1 MSAIHTKS
9 LTGITSITT
18 PPGVDNV
25 FTVHSN
31 DTTERFR
38 IDQTGNQ
45 SIAGILTVAQDL
57 DVDGHTNLD
66 NVSVAGLTTTNSL
79 HVAANNTTVGVA
91 ITQSGSGD
99 ILKLYD
105 GTAEVFTVAN
115 QDEGVGAV
123 TISSPKPR
131 IVFNETNGSPDYQ
144 IRMNGGI
151 FTIHDS
157 TNDIGRIS
165 ITSTRTDI
173 NNPVLLNN
181 DTVWIGDKLVHW
193 TDDDTAIRFPS
204 ANTFSVETGGNERFR
219 IASDGQ
225 NTIKSGAHD
234 KGLDILPVGNQQE
247 TRLRIQAKNSSGTE
261 HTFTLGAK
269 QSGNRMDI
277 YGTGPICFLGPQ
289 NVGIHNTVP
298 TSPLHVG
305 DDTNPHTTK
314 ALLFVGPA
322 SGDGT
327 FHLRGGSPTVFFD
340 STSGGDA
347 KILLDGRDLIIR
359 DGTFDSAGSELL
371 RISSAGYVGINQSSP
386 QTGLHI
392 NQDWVNSYGSISV
405 EGSANALVG
414 LGLRSNGN
422 YRASLIWRD
431 GSSGNYLDIAT
442 YGAAYPILFRPN
454 GTEKVRITGG
464 GDLEMTGGTVSLKEH
479 MVRVG
484 NRTTSQINAGVSTS
498 TGSVTLD
505 TTTNNLLYYANAQ
518 WNTVKKVGNDGST
531 QQLAARSAK
540 ALLDDGITA
549 NGVYWLDMHG
559 AYSLGNAK
567 LHYCLMDSSYDGGGW
582 TMLYSM
588 NHGNN
593 FASGSNYSFSVNVG
607 NPTTIND
614 FTAGNWGYDRR
625 NTFTPAAND
634 QFLIRRSDNND
645 WKRFVVS
652 NWSPTANSVS
662 NGWETLRL
670 PNGSNTGHPQWA
682 TGQMYDS
689 SGNAVSGHI
698 YFNGC
703 AMGGNCNS
711 GGGDGSGFGN
721 YSQWLD
727 AVGNSAFGGGYNS
740 QSNGGSPL
748 YWGQGNALSQGG
760 SLYIQMFYRKAGT
773 Q

>member
-1 MSAIHTKS
+1 MAIVISGVNNNDKITASDGTIDLLSGVSYAGIITAPAFSTPGNITASGNLTSGHINVGSNIQLGNAGVATATTFVGN
-9 LTGITSITT
+9 LTG
-18 PPGVDNV
+18 NV
-25 FTVHSN
+25 N
-31 DTTERFR
+31 N
-38 IDQTGNQ
+38 TGNLLLQ
-45 SIAGILTVAQDL
+45 IGGSEKFRVGSSGQLGIGGANYGTSGQVLTS
-57 DVDGHTNLD
+57 G
-66 NVSVAGLTTTNSL
+66 G
-79 HVAANNTTVGVA
+79 
-91 ITQSGSGD
+91 SGSAATWSTVSGTTINNNAD
-99 ILKLYD
+99 NRLITGSGSANTLNAESNVLYD
-105 GTAEVFTVAN
+105 GTNFGIGKSPSRTLDVQGKIRSSDSVCFGDNSSTPS
-115 QDEGVGAV
+115 EGAA
-123 TISSPKPR
+123 
-131 IVFNETNGSPDYQ
+131 
-144 IRMNGGI
+144 
-151 FTIHDS
+151 IHRPAAS
-157 TNDIGRIS
+157 TLAFVTNDTERVRIDS
-165 ITSTRTDI
+165 
-173 NNPVLLNN
+173 N
-181 DTVWIGDKLVHW
+181 GKL
-193 TDDDTAIRFPS
+193 TM
-204 ANTFSVETGGNERFR
+204 
-219 IASDGQ
+219 
-225 NTIKSGAHD
+225 
-234 KGLDILPVGNQQE
+234 
-247 TRLRIQAKNSSGTE
+247 SSGT
-261 HTFTLGAK
+261 
-269 QSGNRMDI
+269 
-277 YGTGPICFLGPQ
+277 
-289 NVGIHNTVP
+289 V
-298 TSPLHVG
+298 
-305 DDTNPHTTK
+305 
-314 ALLFVGPA
+314 
-322 SGDGT
+322 
-327 FHLRGGSPTVFFD
+327 
-340 STSGGDA
+340 
-347 KILLDGRDLIIR
+347 
-359 DGTFDSAGSELL
+359 ELE
-371 RISSAGYVGINQSSP
+371 S
-386 QTGLHI
+386 
-392 NQDWVNSYGSISV
+392 
-405 EGSANALVG
+405 
-414 LGLRSNGN
+414 
-422 YRASLIWRD
+422 
-431 GSSGNYLDIAT
+431 
-442 YGAAYPILFRPN
+442 
-454 GTEKVRITGG
+454 
-464 GDLEMTGGTVSLKEH
+464 H
-479 MVRVG
+479 MIRVG

-518 WNTVKKVGNDGST
+518 WNTVKRIGNDGST

-540 ALLDDGITA
+540 ALLDEGFTS

-652 NWSPTANSVS
+652 NWSPTDNSVS

>member
-1 MSAIHTKS
+1 MSQISLKS
-9 LTGITSITT
+9 ISGITSITT
-18 PPGVDNV
+18 STGVDNQL
-25 FTVHSN
+25 TLHTN
-31 DTTERFR
+31 NTTQAFKL
-38 IDQTGNQ
+38 DHAGNLHFNNHVNA
-45 SIAGILTVAQDL
+45 SGIVTAATFKGDGDFVEL

-66 NVSVAGLTTTNSL
+66 NVSIAG
-79 HVAANNTTVGVA
+79 VTTVTNNYFDFKPTGGGNA
-91 ITQSGSGD
+91 HLRMLSTGSGD
-99 ILKLYD
+99 
-105 GTAEVFTVAN
+105 A
-115 QDEGVGAV
+115 
-123 TISSPKPR
+123 
-131 IVFNETNGSPDYQ
+131 
-144 IRMNGGI
+144 GI
-151 FTIHDS
+151 FFDAANGDISGSDYCFIGQKNNLDFVIDANANAGNIDFQRAGTTQVRIDS
-157 TNDIGRIS
+157 NG
-165 ITSTRTDI
+165 
-173 NNPVLLNN
+173 
-181 DTVWIGDKLVHW
+181 KL
-193 TDDDTAIRFPS
+193 TM
-204 ANTFSVETGGNERFR
+204 
-219 IASDGQ
+219 
-225 NTIKSGAHD
+225 
-234 KGLDILPVGNQQE
+234 
-247 TRLRIQAKNSSGTE
+247 SSGTVE
-261 HTFTLGAK
+261 L
-269 QSGNRMDI
+269 QS
-277 YGTGPICFLGPQ
+277 
-289 NVGIHNTVP
+289 
-298 TSPLHVG
+298 
-305 DDTNPHTTK
+305 
-314 ALLFVGPA
+314 
-322 SGDGT
+322 
-327 FHLRGGSPTVFFD
+327 
-340 STSGGDA
+340 
-347 KILLDGRDLIIR
+347 
-359 DGTFDSAGSELL
+359 
-371 RISSAGYVGINQSSP
+371 
-386 QTGLHI
+386 
-392 NQDWVNSYGSISV
+392 
-405 EGSANALVG
+405 
-414 LGLRSNGN
+414 
-422 YRASLIWRD
+422 
-431 GSSGNYLDIAT
+431 
-442 YGAAYPILFRPN
+442 
-454 GTEKVRITGG
+454 
-464 GDLEMTGGTVSLKEH
+464 H
-479 MVRVG
+479 MIRVG

-518 WNTVKKVGNDGST
+518 WNTVKRVGNDGST

-540 ALLDDGITA
+540 ALLDDGITT

-652 NWSPTANSVS
+652 NWSPTDNSVS

-689 SGNAVSGHI
+689 SGSAVSGHI

-748 YWGQGNALSQGG
+748 YWGQGNALTQGG
-760 SLYIQMFYRKAGT
+760 TLYIQMFYRKAGT

>member
-1 MSAIHTKS
+1 M
-9 LTGITSITT
+9 TSEI
-18 PPGVDNV
+18 
-25 FTVHSN
+25 
-31 DTTERFR
+31 R
-38 IDQTGNQ
+38 
-45 SIAGILTVAQDL
+45 
-57 DVDGHTNLD
+57 
-66 NVSVAGLTTTNSL
+66 TNSL
-79 HVAANNTTVGVA
+79 TSRAGLSTVTLTDSGPMFSGITTFVDNSGFNLGTGSSIFTPASNTLTFGTNSNERLRIASNGHVAIGTDSPNSALPLTIAGQYPGIQFKDNQGTTDFNINTDSAAFRIQTGTAGAGPSEKFRIGSSGQIGLSGANYGTSGQVLTSGG
-91 ITQSGSGD
+91 SGSAATWSTVSGTTINNNAD
-99 ILKLYD
+99 NRLITGSGSANTLNAESNVLYD
-105 GTAEVFTVAN
+105 GTNFGIGKSPSRTLDVQGKIRSSDSVCFGDNSSTPS
-115 QDEGVGAV
+115 EGAA
-123 TISSPKPR
+123 
-131 IVFNETNGSPDYQ
+131 
-144 IRMNGGI
+144 
-151 FTIHDS
+151 IHRPAAS
-157 TNDIGRIS
+157 TLAFVTNDTERVRIDS
-165 ITSTRTDI
+165 
-173 NNPVLLNN
+173 N
-181 DTVWIGDKLVHW
+181 GKL
-193 TDDDTAIRFPS
+193 TM
-204 ANTFSVETGGNERFR
+204 
-219 IASDGQ
+219 
-225 NTIKSGAHD
+225 
-234 KGLDILPVGNQQE
+234 
-247 TRLRIQAKNSSGTE
+247 SSGT
-261 HTFTLGAK
+261 
-269 QSGNRMDI
+269 
-277 YGTGPICFLGPQ
+277 
-289 NVGIHNTVP
+289 V
-298 TSPLHVG
+298 
-305 DDTNPHTTK
+305 
-314 ALLFVGPA
+314 
-322 SGDGT
+322 
-327 FHLRGGSPTVFFD
+327 
-340 STSGGDA
+340 
-347 KILLDGRDLIIR
+347 
-359 DGTFDSAGSELL
+359 ELE
-371 RISSAGYVGINQSSP
+371 S
-386 QTGLHI
+386 
-392 NQDWVNSYGSISV
+392 
-405 EGSANALVG
+405 
-414 LGLRSNGN
+414 
-422 YRASLIWRD
+422 
-431 GSSGNYLDIAT
+431 
-442 YGAAYPILFRPN
+442 
-454 GTEKVRITGG
+454 
-464 GDLEMTGGTVSLKEH
+464 H
-479 MVRVG
+479 MIRVG

-518 WNTVKKVGNDGST
+518 WNTVKRIGNDGST

-540 ALLDDGITA
+540 ALLDEGFTS

-652 NWSPTANSVS
+652 NWSPTDNSVS

>member
-1 MSAIHTKS
+1 MAIVISGVNNNDKITAADGTIDLLS
-9 LTGITSITT
+9 GANLGGTITAPAFNTSGNITAASINIGSNIQLGNAGVATATTFVGNLTGNVNATSNLLLQIGGSEKFRVASSGQLGIGGANYGTSGQVLTSGGSGSAATWSTITGTT
-18 PPGVDNV
+18 IN
-25 FTVHSN
+25 
-31 DTTERFR
+31 
-38 IDQTGNQ
+38 
-45 SIAGILTVAQDL
+45 
-57 DVDGHTNLD
+57 TN
-66 NVSVAGLTTTNSL
+66 
-79 HVAANNTTVGVA
+79 ANNRI
-91 ITQSGSGD
+91 ITGSDTANTLNGESN
-99 ILKLYD
+99 LLYD
-105 GTAEVFTVAN
+105 GTNFGIGKSPSRTLDVQGKIRSSDSVCFGDNSSTPS
-115 QDEGVGAV
+115 EGAA
-123 TISSPKPR
+123 
-131 IVFNETNGSPDYQ
+131 
-144 IRMNGGI
+144 
-151 FTIHDS
+151 IHRPAAS
-157 TNDIGRIS
+157 TLAFVTNDIERVRIDS
-165 ITSTRTDI
+165 
-173 NNPVLLNN
+173 N
-181 DTVWIGDKLVHW
+181 GKL
-193 TDDDTAIRFPS
+193 TM
-204 ANTFSVETGGNERFR
+204 
-219 IASDGQ
+219 
-225 NTIKSGAHD
+225 
-234 KGLDILPVGNQQE
+234 
-247 TRLRIQAKNSSGTE
+247 SSGT
-261 HTFTLGAK
+261 
-269 QSGNRMDI
+269 
-277 YGTGPICFLGPQ
+277 
-289 NVGIHNTVP
+289 V
-298 TSPLHVG
+298 
-305 DDTNPHTTK
+305 
-314 ALLFVGPA
+314 
-322 SGDGT
+322 
-327 FHLRGGSPTVFFD
+327 
-340 STSGGDA
+340 
-347 KILLDGRDLIIR
+347 
-359 DGTFDSAGSELL
+359 EL
-371 RISSAGYVGINQSSP
+371 
-386 QTGLHI
+386 
-392 NQDWVNSYGSISV
+392 
-405 EGSANALVG
+405 E
-414 LGLRSNGN
+414 SNM
-422 YRASLIWRD
+422 I
-431 GSSGNYLDIAT
+431 
-442 YGAAYPILFRPN
+442 
-454 GTEKVRITGG
+454 
-464 GDLEMTGGTVSLKEH
+464 
-479 MVRVG
+479 RVG

-518 WNTVKKVGNDGST
+518 WNTVKRIGNDGST

-540 ALLDDGITA
+540 ALLDEGFTS

-652 NWSPTANSVS
+652 NWSPTDNSVS

-703 AMGGNCNS
+703 AKGGNCNS

>member
-1 MSAIHTKS
+1 MAIVISGVNNNDKITASDGTIDLLSGVNFNSELTVPSFKVGNNIQLGNAGVATATTFVGN
-9 LTGITSITT
+9 LTGNVNATSNLLLQIGGSEKFRVASSGQLGIGGANYGTSGQVLTSGGSGSAATWSTITGTTINNNADNRLITGSGSANT
-18 PPGVDNV
+18 LEGESALTYNNNILKNEVSDASGLTAHILVNNSESSAGVSLLGSGSSFSSGGWAPVTDAGIIRSSAGAANGLV
-25 FTVHSN
+25 LQAASGNLLFHV
-31 DTTERFR
+31 DTTERVR
-38 IDQTGNQ
+38 IDSNGK
-45 SIAGILTVAQDL
+45 LT
-57 DVDGHTNLD
+57 
-66 NVSVAGLTTTNSL
+66 
-79 HVAANNTTVGVA
+79 
-91 ITQSGSGD
+91 
-99 ILKLYD
+99 
-105 GTAEVFTVAN
+105 
-115 QDEGVGAV
+115 
-123 TISSPKPR
+123 
-131 IVFNETNGSPDYQ
+131 
-144 IRMNGGI
+144 M
-151 FTIHDS
+151 
-157 TNDIGRIS
+157 
-165 ITSTRTDI
+165 
-173 NNPVLLNN
+173 
-181 DTVWIGDKLVHW
+181 
-193 TDDDTAIRFPS
+193 
-204 ANTFSVETGGNERFR
+204 
-219 IASDGQ
+219 
-225 NTIKSGAHD
+225 
-234 KGLDILPVGNQQE
+234 
-247 TRLRIQAKNSSGTE
+247 SSGT
-261 HTFTLGAK
+261 
-269 QSGNRMDI
+269 
-277 YGTGPICFLGPQ
+277 
-289 NVGIHNTVP
+289 V
-298 TSPLHVG
+298 
-305 DDTNPHTTK
+305 
-314 ALLFVGPA
+314 
-322 SGDGT
+322 
-327 FHLRGGSPTVFFD
+327 
-340 STSGGDA
+340 
-347 KILLDGRDLIIR
+347 
-359 DGTFDSAGSELL
+359 ELE
-371 RISSAGYVGINQSSP
+371 S
-386 QTGLHI
+386 
-392 NQDWVNSYGSISV
+392 
-405 EGSANALVG
+405 
-414 LGLRSNGN
+414 
-422 YRASLIWRD
+422 
-431 GSSGNYLDIAT
+431 
-442 YGAAYPILFRPN
+442 
-454 GTEKVRITGG
+454 
-464 GDLEMTGGTVSLKEH
+464 H
-479 MVRVG
+479 MIRVG

-498 TGSVTLD
+498 TGSLTLD
-505 TTTNNLLYYANAQ
+505 TSDNNLKYYANAQ
-518 WNTVKKVGNDGST
+518 WNTVKKSGNDGST

-540 ALLDDGITA
+540 ALLDDGITS

-652 NWSPTANSVS
+652 NWSPTDNSIS

-703 AMGGNCNS
+703 AKGGNCNS